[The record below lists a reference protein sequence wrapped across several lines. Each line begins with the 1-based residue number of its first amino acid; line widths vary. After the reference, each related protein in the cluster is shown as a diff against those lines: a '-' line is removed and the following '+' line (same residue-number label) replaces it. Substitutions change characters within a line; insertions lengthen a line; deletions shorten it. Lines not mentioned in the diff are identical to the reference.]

1 MAKLYLTLRRQRVWD
16 RSYQVWSNQQK
27 QRCVMDG
34 RIEFRVQ
41 ELELQTILE
50 LRARCVHLL
59 ERAEFQ
65 IERGNRSLGE
75 VLIKLAARTPKDVE
89 SIVSRMIRD
98 WAKIEDLKEIYSE
111 MYERIDNLQN
121 SVTVWSEISTRG
133 SENPFEL
140 IEELVDEVNICF
152 TEESE

>member
-1 MAKLYLTLRRQRVWD
+1 
-16 RSYQVWSNQQK
+16 
-27 QRCVMDG
+27 MDG
-34 RIEFRVQ
+34 RTEFRVR

-50 LRARCVHLL
+50 MRARCVHLL

-65 IERGNRSLGE
+65 IEWGNPSLGR
-75 VLIKLAARTPKDVE
+75 VLINLAAETPKDVE

-98 WAKIEDLKEIYSE
+98 WSNVDDLRQIYSE
-111 MYERIDNLQN
+111 MYEQVDTLQN
-121 SVTVWSEISTRG
+121 SVIVWSEIFTRG
-133 SENPFEL
+133 TDNPFEL